1 MPASYKDSTAAA
13 WLSRVMGWVNGSGV
27 AVPVSADAPL
37 PVGFGSGSATATL
50 SSLASAAT
58 TAQLL
63 AANTSRKGVLIH
75 NTDANAL
82 KIKYGT
88 TASASS
94 YSVNIPSNGY
104 WEMPQP
110 IYAGRID
117 AIWDADGAGSA
128 FVTEL
133 T

>member
-1 MPASYKDSTAAA
+1 MATVSQFSEANERAVDNGDGSY
-13 WLSRVMGWVNGSGV
+13 SRVFSNSG
-27 AVPVSADAPL
+27 PAP
-37 PVGFGSGSATATL
+37 GTATATL

-58 TAQLL
+58 SAQLL

-128 FVTEL
+128 YVTEL